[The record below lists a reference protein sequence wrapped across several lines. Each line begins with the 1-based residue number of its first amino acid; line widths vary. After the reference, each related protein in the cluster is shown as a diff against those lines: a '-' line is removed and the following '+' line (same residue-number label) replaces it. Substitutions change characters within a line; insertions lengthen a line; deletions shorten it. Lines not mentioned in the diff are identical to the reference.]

1 MARAVIASKIEGVDA
16 NNQDYI
22 VDLKRFSKLEHDD
35 LMTATG
41 NQEVI
46 LKADGVA
53 WSTVGNQN
61 RIGGRAIGFDGY
73 RQRWRDFHYAATG
86 TVRPV
91 VDRWEQFIYITSTNG
106 NNVRK
111 YQGITGSLV
120 ETQLFNSVATGNARQ
135 GGASNGYEMVY
146 IHFNSGLTPTHCFK
160 KRRFDIDVGDVMHT
174 VNTASTSVGN
184 GAMANNYFDIVVF
197 GRSDNAT
204 LAEMMRFQDR
214 GAIKT
219 LPATTHTNGGTNRGG
234 AASFDGHEWYDMF
247 ANASIATNR
256 RIDCYTFDEATTATR
271 HDSNF
276 RIQQGNTFAP
286 QGNSFNNDELV
297 TGRNTEMEIWNMAS
311 KASKSVVGGTFG
323 AGTTPTQTWRGDRDD
338 SILCFGSS
346 TNIVRINVTAQTQAT
361 IGSLPSGA
369 SGPCVQ
375 GGY

>member
-1 MARAVIASKIEGVDA
+1 MARTITASRIEGVDA

-22 VDLKRFSKLEHDD
+22 VDLKRFSRIEHDA
-35 LMTATG
+35 LMTATS

-46 LKADGVA
+46 LKADGLA
-53 WSTVGNQN
+53 YHNQGNPN
-61 RIGGRAIGFDGY
+61 RIGGRAVAIDGY
-73 RQRWRDFHYAATG
+73 RQRWRDLHYAATG
-86 TVRPV
+86 IVRPV
-91 VDRWEQFIYITSTNG
+91 VDRHEQFIYICSTNN

-111 YQGITGSLV
+111 FQGITGSLV

-146 IHFNSGLTPTHCFK
+146 IHFNSGLSPAHCFK

-174 VNTASTSVGN
+174 INTASTSVAD

-214 GAIKT
+214 GAVKT
-219 LPATTHTNGGTNRGG
+219 LPATTHTNGGANRGG
-234 AASFDGHEWYDMF
+234 AASYDGHEWYDMF
-247 ANASIATNR
+247 ANASFAER

-271 HDSNF
+271 HTGSF
-276 RIQQGNTFAP
+276 RIQQGNVYAP

-311 KASKSVVGGTFG
+311 KASKTVVAGTFG
-323 AGTTPTQTWRGDRDD
+323 AGSSPTQTWRGDRDD
-338 SILCFGSS
+338 SMLCFGSS
-346 TNIVRINVTAQTQAT
+346 TNIVRINVTAQTDAV
-361 IGSLPSGA
+361 IGSMPSAA

>member
-1 MARAVIASKIEGVDA
+1 MARTITASRIEGVDA

-22 VDLKRFSKLEHDD
+22 VDLKRFSRIEHDA
-35 LMTATG
+35 LMTATS

-46 LKADGVA
+46 LKADGLA
-53 WSTVGNQN
+53 YHNQGNPN
-61 RIGGRAIGFDGY
+61 RIGGRAVAIDGY
-73 RQRWRDFHYAATG
+73 RQRWRDLHYAATG
-86 TVRPV
+86 IVRPV
-91 VDRWEQFIYITSTNG
+91 VDRHEQFIYICATNN

-111 YQGITGSLV
+111 FQGITGSLV

-146 IHFNSGLTPTHCFK
+146 IHFNSGLSPAHCFK

-174 VNTASTSVGN
+174 INTASTSVAD

-214 GAIKT
+214 GAVKT
-219 LPATTHTNGGTNRGG
+219 LPATTHTNGGSNRGG
-234 AASFDGHEWYDMF
+234 AASYDGHEWYDMF
-247 ANASIATNR
+247 ANASFAER

-271 HDSNF
+271 HTGSF
-276 RIQQGNTFAP
+276 RIQQGNVYAP

-311 KASKSVVGGTFG
+311 KASKTVVAGTFG
-323 AGTTPTQTWRGDRDD
+323 AGSSPTQTWRGDRDD
-338 SILCFGSS
+338 SMLCFGSS
-346 TNIVRINVTAQTQAT
+346 TNIVRINVTAQTDAV
-361 IGSLPSGA
+361 IGSMPSAA